1 MKHPLMLLA
10 VFFFSLAAAPV
21 LAGPHPFHDDGG
33 AVNWRPNL
41 AAALKAAQSAGKPV
55 FIEAGREG

>member
-1 MKHPLMLLA
+1 MKNAVALLA
-10 VFFFSLAAAPV
+10 VFLCPLATALLA
-21 LAGPHPFHDDGG
+21 AGPHPFHDDGG

-41 AAALKAAQSAGKPV
+41 ATALKAAQTSGKPV

>member
-1 MKHPLMLLA
+1 MRSSAALLA
-10 VFFFSLAAAPV
+10 LFLGSLAT
-21 LAGPHPFHDDGG
+21 AGPHPFHDDGG

-41 AAALKAAQSAGKPV
+41 AAAMKAAQATGKPI